1 MVFSKAGR
9 GKPFVLTVGYGYAG
23 RDAELVR
30 LDVAGYGGG
39 VRWRV
44 GPSLKRLLPGWPMR
58 ARDFSTTS
66 AWAWGFWLQSA
77 RTEDPVCPVIAADG
91 LYVFVVPSPKRND
104 LRRDGRYA
112 LHSYPPEE
120 VDDEFYA
127 TGRATELQDPAIR
140 AEVANAYHDEVAEG
154 WSLFVLDLERCL
166 HAKYRHSGDWPP
178 TYTKW
183 TDRKARTHRGGERG

>member
-1 MVFSKAGR
+1 VASWAEFEAAAPGLANE
-9 GKPFVLTVGYGYAG
+9 GKGLFYQFGVGLGFLATVREDGGP
-23 RDAELVR
+23 R
-30 LDVAGYGGG
+30 LH
-39 VRWRV
+39 
-44 GPSLKRLLPGWPMR
+44 
-58 ARDFSTTS
+58 
-66 AWAWGFWLQSA
+66 
-77 RTEDPVCPVIAADG
+77 PVCPVIAADG

-127 TGRATELQDPAIR
+127 TGRATEVQDAAIR

-154 WSLFVLDLERCL
+154 WSLFVLDIERCL
-166 HAKYRHSGDWPP
+166 HAKYRHRGDWPP

-183 TDRKARTHRGGERG
+183 TDPKASTHRGGERG